1 MKGPGRWMWVVSIE
15 GQLKIL
21 TRIRLGAP
29 GALDVFVD
37 GQKTYSK
44 KQTGWLPTA
53 DEIIEL
59 IRDRGVRAAAG
70 LRSVLVSRTASRGR
84 IASPL
89 RQPGGR
95 GEGQRAGGAGTGHG
109 IAGVRSAKPRRRR
122 TFEYPPAGRRRT
134 ARPGGMPALKVSDG
148 LGRLGGVIARWMASR
163 HTPHA
168 REHGALS
175 TWRAVRV
182 LNHFGDS

>member
-59 IRDRGVRAAAG
+59 IRDRG
-70 LRSVLVSRTASRGR
+70 
-84 IASPL
+84 
-89 RQPGGR
+89 
-95 GEGQRAGGAGTGHG
+95 
-109 IAGVRSAKPRRRR
+109 
-122 TFEYPPAGRRRT
+122 
-134 ARPGGMPALKVSDG
+134 
-148 LGRLGGVIARWMASR
+148 
-163 HTPHA
+163 
-168 REHGALS
+168 
-175 TWRAVRV
+175 
-182 LNHFGDS
+182 